1 MKKLVKSYRE
11 MIDSTEKRPEFL
23 LGLIFGLIVA
33 MVGFIAMIELGG
45 LWIDAPRPS
54 DLASRLLGVGRLSLS
69 AIAGVS
75 LGMLIAGLVTTWAWH
90 ALKRDSEFRVKYP
103 DWRPDDA

>member
-75 LGMLIAGLVTTWAWH
+75 LGMLIAGLVTDLGVAC
-90 ALKRDSEFRVKYP
+90 AEARLRVSREIP
-103 DWRPDDA
+103 RLATR